1 MTTRPAPALIG
12 GATGPGSLLANSTEP
27 HRPLLLVCGAS
38 ATVNRLSGHPHLGSL
53 IQPRSGNRIDT
64 IATSGRWWAADN
76 DALAGI
82 DPDRYMT
89 MLNAIAQTDTRRLLF
104 VTVPDAVQMTDT
116 GPIGDW
122 AGTLWLFR
130 SWQRALITRTLP
142 AAIVLQDGATID
154 SVPWGEIAAVFVGG
168 STAFKEGPDAA
179 AILREA
185 HRRGIWRH
193 VGRINTERRLR
204 LLDVV
209 GFDSFDGTQ
218 FSRFPDTYIP
228 RWLERLTQKQEGLA
242 L

>member
-1 MTTRPAPALIG
+1 MSRRPAPALIG
-12 GATGPGSLLANSTEP
+12 GATGQGSLPANSTAP

-38 ATVNRLSGHPHLGSL
+38 ATVNRLNGHPHLGSL
-53 IQPRSGNRIDT
+53 VQPRSGNRIDA
-64 IATSGRWWAADN
+64 IATSGRYWAADN

-89 MLNAIAQTDTRRLLF
+89 MLDQIAATDTRRLLF
-104 VTVPDAVQMTDT
+104 VTVPDCVTMTEA
-116 GPIGDW
+116 GPVGDW
-122 AGTLWLFR
+122 PGTLVLFA
-130 SWQRALITRTLP
+130 SWRRALTKRKLP

-154 SVPWGEIAAVFVGG
+154 TVPWDDIQAVFVGG
-168 STAFKEGPDAA
+168 SDTFKEGEAAA
-179 AILREA
+179 AILDEA
-185 HRRGIWRH
+185 ASRGIWRH

-204 LLDVV
+204 LLDVT

-228 RWLERLTQKQEGLA
+228 QWLERLTHKQEGLG

>member
-1 MTTRPAPALIG
+1 MAVKL
-12 GATGPGSLLANSTEP
+12 
-27 HRPLLLVCGAS
+27 
-38 ATVNRLSGHPHLGSL
+38 
-53 IQPRSGNRIDT
+53 T
-64 IATSGRWWAADN
+64 IAIECVDWERARKLMD
-76 DALAGI
+76 
-82 DPDRYMT
+82 MT
-89 MLNAIAQTDTRRLLF
+89 MLNQIKATDRSRLLF
-104 VTVPDAVQMTDT
+104 VTVPDAVRMTET

-130 SWQRALITRTLP
+130 SWQRALIKRKLP

-154 SVPWGEIAAVFVGG
+154 TVPWDAIRAVFVGG
-168 STAFKEGPDAA
+168 SDTFKEGEAAA
-179 AILREA
+179 AILDEA
-185 HRRGIWRH
+185 AARGIWRH

-228 RWLERLTQKQEGLA
+228 QWLERLTHKQEGLG

>member
-1 MTTRPAPALIG
+1 MTTRPAPARIG
-12 GATGPGSLLANSTEP
+12 GATGPGSLIAN
-27 HRPLLLVCGAS
+27 RPLLLVCGAS

-53 IQPRSGNRIDT
+53 VQPRSGNRIDA
-64 IATSGRWWAADN
+64 IAHSGRYWAADN

-89 MLNAIAQTDTRRLLF
+89 MLDQIKATDRSRLLF
-104 VTVPDAVQMTDT
+104 VTVPDAVRMTDQ

-130 SWQRALITRTLP
+130 SWQRALIKRKLP

-154 SVPWGEIAAVFVGG
+154 TVPWDAIRAVFVGG
-168 STAFKEGPDAA
+168 SDTFKEGEAAA
-179 AILREA
+179 AILDEA
-185 HRRGIWRH
+185 AARGIWRH

-228 RWLERLTQKQEGLA
+228 QWLERLTHKQEGLG